1 MPMRRSIPMLF
12 IALMVFQTASLL
24 VMDSA
29 EAASGRGGNNDDFFV
44 KKITLGNAT
53 DSAYTWVQSDQSTVD
68 YLVMGQE
75 IEVKVQVQLGGNS
88 LTGKSALVLIEIVHP
103 IGYVIESSNFTTPD
117 LLGGQQNEGSYM
129 WTPLIAHSIL
139 NTTTN
144 DLHGGLIV
152 RASVLYA
159 NDDINGNDVM
169 EQTVPVAIMKDAFDG
184 TKVSNENSPT
194 FIPARYPASGGDATA
209 IGSWREDNGG
219 PEGVSHW
226 RHSNPGAEYPSNAH
240 DRLVHAYYSTSQQCG
255 PTGQLDPG
263 MSQAYQAWRCRKTF
277 FAGEFISTQLYAQT
291 WGSTSAGDN
300 VGFEF
305 WRGSG
310 NYNNKMES
318 LVWNFSNGAPSPAS
332 GQWTNVSWDP
342 QVDWAQIPGLANP
355 DLFLGG
361 NSYSMGLL
369 FHSDSSGASEGMHVD
384 DFIQFGVSKVSD
396 FTLNIDC
403 DNPEGGYSS
412 PPSNTVALRC
422 LVTNNG
428 YSSATISVYS
438 NVTNLTWMDPAFPSI
453 RIETTNPNDF
463 FSPVII
469 QGLGAGE
476 TTEVYVNLSIPAGAD
491 VQQQTWQ
498 VWFRDSGGTN
508 SGEKGRVS
516 MNLAVTEQ
524 FGVSLT
530 SQAPLLA
537 DTLLPG
543 ESGTIPFRLQNV
555 GNRDASY
562 NLVPTFSEEGWSAVV
577 ENETGVVV
585 PNPIILGKAEV
596 TNLFLNVTADSLVTP
611 GVVSFNLRATCP
623 SCGTSLFGA
632 DILGRNIEVP
642 ILRQATI
649 STDENTFQSAADG
662 VTETVYLTLLNLG
675 NDDEQYALSLGGP
688 HKFLLGAELAGETT
702 AILDAWDGET
712 TLILTLPM
720 PIGLSPAPYYVDV
733 IATNVDD
740 SSVSVSYRINVEI
753 LDTAAVGVSD
763 ESSDQSFLPGSPDTT
778 DRSFEITNYG
788 NEDDRFTIT
797 LDIPEGMEAELIDP
811 VPVGGIATT
820 PVIASGESWEAKVRF
835 RFLANSDGSRTL
847 GLTAT
852 SVNDPTISDTGEAT
866 YLVGRQG
873 TIDLTPPSPISIDE
887 ANFIY
892 EMEIEVKNRLNP
904 LVSPTQTIS
913 IDKVDGDWSRY
924 ISLKIDDD
932 DRRFL
937 LESDVSRTITVEV
950 EVGEATLLN
959 LPSDTLTVN
968 FTIYATSET
977 VADSPTAQLTVVLQK
992 QSAATGDGEGSSSEE
1007 NSELV
1012 KNIVLW
1018 SGFLIVVGVLGFIT
1032 FKILTTI
1039 EKDDELDDWDEM
1051 MYQDSLSATYGA
1063 VAAAPTVPMAA
1074 PPSPEPAAVPNNSPP
1089 QVVQNI
1095 TYNISDTA
1103 ISGNLSPTATQP
1115 EASGGPPLPPGGLPD
1130 GWTMEQWEHYGQQYL
1145 DGQL

>member
-1 MPMRRSIPMLF
+1 MTMRRSIPMLL

-24 VMDSA
+24 VLDSA
-29 EAASGRGGNNDDFFV
+29 EAASGRGGPNDDFRV
-44 KKITLGNAT
+44 TKITLGNAT
-53 DSAYTWVQSDQSTVD
+53 DSAHTWVQSDQSIVD

-75 IEVKVQVQLGGNS
+75 IEITVEVQRLGNQF
-88 LTGKSALVLIEIVHP
+88 TGRSAMGMVEIVHP
-103 IGYVIESSNFTTPD
+103 IGYVIESYNWTTAE
-117 LLGGQQNEGSYM
+117 LVGQQKGEGRYA
-129 WTPLIAHSIL
+129 WTPTIAHSIL
-139 NTTTN
+139 NTSTN
-144 DLHGGLIV
+144 DLSGGLIV
-152 RASVLYA
+152 RASVLYSG
-159 NDDINGNDVM
+159 DDLNENDVL
-169 EQTVPVAIMKDAFDG
+169 EQAVQVAIMKDKFEG
-184 TKVSNENSPT
+184 TKVSNEASPT
-194 FIPARYPASGGDATA
+194 FIPARYPATGGDATGF
-209 IGSWREDNGG
+209 GSWRTDTGG
-219 PEGVSHW
+219 PEGTDHW
-226 RHSNPGAEYPSNAH
+226 RHSAPGADYPSGAH

-277 FAGEFISTQLYAQT
+277 FAGEFISTQFYAQT
-291 WGSTSAGDN
+291 WGSLAAGDN
-300 VGFEF
+300 VAFEL

-318 LVWNFSNGAPSPAS
+318 LTWNFTNGAPSPAP

-342 QVDWAQIPGLANP
+342 QVDWAQIPGLSNP

-361 NSYSMGLL
+361 NSYSIGLL
-369 FHSDSSGASEGMHVD
+369 FNSDNSGASEGMHVD
-384 DFIQFGVSKVSD
+384 DFIQFGVSKVAD
-396 FTLNIDC
+396 FELGIDC
-403 DNPEGGYSS
+403 DNPEAGYSS
-412 PPSNTVALRC
+412 PPSNTVSLHC
-422 LVTNNG
+422 MVTNNG

-476 TTEVYVNLSIPAGAD
+476 TTDVYVNISIPAGAD

-530 SQAPLLA
+530 SQTPLLA

-543 ESGTIPFRLQNV
+543 ESGLIPVRLQNV

-562 NLVPTFSEEGWSAVV
+562 NLVTTFSDEGWSAVV
-577 ENETGVVV
+577 ENETGVPV
-585 PNPIILGKAEV
+585 PNPIILGKAE
-596 TNLFLNVTADSLVTP
+596 TINLMLNVTANNLATP

-642 ILRQATI
+642 ILRQASI
-649 STDENTFQSAADG
+649 SADENTFSSAADG
-662 VTETVYLTLLNLG
+662 VTETVYMTLLNLG

-688 HKFLLGAELAGETT
+688 HQYLLGAELAGETT

-720 PIGLSPAPYYVDV
+720 PVGLSPAPYYVDV

-740 SSVSVSYRINVEI
+740 ASVSVTYRINVEI

-763 ESSDQSFLPGSPDTT
+763 ESSDQSFLPGSMETT

-788 NEDDRFTIT
+788 NSEDRFTIT
-797 LDIPEGMEAELIDP
+797 LDIPDGMVAELVDP
-811 VPVGGIATT
+811 VPIGGVATT
-820 PVIASGESWEAKVRF
+820 PVIASGETWEATVRF
-835 RFLANSDGSRTL
+835 RFLADADGSRTL

-866 YLVGRQG
+866 YLPGRQG
-873 TIDLTPPSPISIDE
+873 TIDLTPPAPIAIDE
-887 ANFIY
+887 ANLIY
-892 EMEIEVKNRLNP
+892 TMDVEVKNKLNP
-904 LVSPTQTIS
+904 LVFPAQTIS
-913 IDKVDGDWSRY
+913 MDKVDSEDWAKY
-924 ISLKIDDD
+924 ISVRIDND
-932 DRRFL
+932 DRQFS
-937 LESDVSRTITVEV
+937 LESDQSRTITVEV
-950 EVGEATLLN
+950 QANEVALLN
-959 LPSDTLTVN
+959 LPSDTVTVN
-968 FTIYATSET
+968 FTIYATSLT
-977 VADSPTAQLTVVLQK
+977 VADAPTAKLTVVLQK
-992 QSAATGDGEGSSSEE
+992 QTSTAGEGDGASSEDDG
-1007 NSELV
+1007 ELV

-1039 EKDDELDDWDEM
+1039 EKEDDLDDWDD
-1051 MYQDSLSATYGA
+1051 MYQDSLTATYGA
-1063 VAAAPTVPMAA
+1063 VAAAPTVPMSA
-1074 PPSPEPAAVPNNSPP
+1074 PPSPEPMAVPEAAPP
-1089 QVVQNI
+1089 
-1095 TYNISDTA
+1095 A
-1103 ISGNLSPTATQP
+1103 L
-1115 EASGGPPLPPGGLPD
+1115 ASAGPPLPPGGLPD